1 MGGVST
7 LISPESL
14 AFGTVKGC
22 RPSAHLRCPLTVEL
36 SLFLFATWVHSI
48 YLPVLV

>member
-1 MGGVST
+1 MDGVST

-14 AFGTVKGC
+14 AFGTLKGC
-22 RPSAHLRCPLTVEL
+22 RASAHLRCPLTMEL
-36 SLFLFATWVHSI
+36 SLFATWVHSI